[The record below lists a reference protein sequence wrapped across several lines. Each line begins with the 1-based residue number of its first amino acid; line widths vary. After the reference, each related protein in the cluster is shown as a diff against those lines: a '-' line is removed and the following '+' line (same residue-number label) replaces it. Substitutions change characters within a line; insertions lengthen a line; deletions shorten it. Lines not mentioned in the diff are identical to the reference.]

1 MSDRDYDLIVL
12 GAGSGGV
19 RCARIAGAL
28 GAKVAV
34 VESSHLG
41 GTCVNLGCVPKKLYM
56 VASRFPAFAQDAKG
70 FGWEFGEGTHDWGR
84 MVRSVDTELRRL
96 NDIYGRL
103 LENTNCRLLRGW
115 GTLVDAHTVAVG
127 DETVTADRILVCTG
141 GWPWMPQ
148 IPGIELA
155 ITSNEVFSLPERP
168 NRVVIVGT
176 GYIGVEF
183 ACIFHGCGADVQLV
197 NRRKGVLTGF
207 DEDVRHHL
215 ESELNKQ
222 GIGLQLGKNPS
233 RIEAIDGG
241 KRVHLDDGT
250 TLDADLVLFATG
262 RRPRTQG
269 LGLEALGVTLDERGA
284 IVVDDGYQT
293 SVPSI
298 FAVGDVTD
306 RVQLTPVA
314 LAEGMWLARSW
325 FADTAPKPVEYD
337 NIASA
342 VFSRPN
348 VATVGLTEAEARDD
362 VVIYR
367 STFRALPHTLSGRD
381 ERSLLKLVVHGTT
394 DRVLGAH
401 MVGPDAGEVIQGI
414 AIALKMGATKADFDR
429 TIGIH
434 PTVAEEFVTMRTPV
448 S

>member
-1 MSDRDYDLIVL
+1 
-12 GAGSGGV
+12 
-19 RCARIAGAL
+19 
-28 GAKVAV
+28 
-34 VESSHLG
+34 
-41 GTCVNLGCVPKKLYM
+41 M
-56 VASRFPAFAQDAKG
+56 VASRFPALAQDARG
-70 FGWEFGEGTHDWGR
+70 FGWEFGEGVHDWGQ
-84 MVRSVDTELRRL
+84 MVRNVDTELRRL

-148 IPGIELA
+148 IPGIDLA
-155 ITSNEVFSLPERP
+155 ITSNEVFALPERP
-168 NRVVIVGT
+168 DRVVIVGT
-176 GYIGVEF
+176 GYIGLEF
-183 ACIFHGCGADVQLV
+183 ACIFQGCGAEVHLV
-197 NRRKGVLTGF
+197 NRRDGVLTGF
-207 DEDVRHHL
+207 DEDVRLHL
-215 ESELNKQ
+215 RNELDKQ
-222 GIGLQLGKNPS
+222 GIGLQLGKNPI

-250 TLDADLVLFATG
+250 TIDTDLVLFATG

-269 LGLEALGVTLDERGA
+269 IGLEALGVDLDERGA
-284 IVVDDGYQT
+284 IIVNEGYQS

-298 FAVGDVTD
+298 YAVGDVTD

-325 FADTAPKPVEYD
+325 FADTPPRPVEYD

-348 VATVGLTEAEARDD
+348 VAAVGLTEAEARDIRD
-362 VVIYR
+362 SVVIYR

-381 ERSLLKLVVHGTT
+381 ERSMLKLVVDGVN